1 MIVKYTFNDND
12 FTQVIEE
19 YLNDFGP
26 FYVFNYPTAQGLDEF
41 KKLLEKYNDYNDK
54 YYMEKDITK
63 EEYKEIKK
71 KLHTILKANII
82 QYMTSIKPNSGWST
96 DGMEAEDLIRN
107 LKYLI
112 NNIKVSIV
120 KSVPD
125 QWENGEVVYYNPA
138 WINYIVM

>member
-1 MIVKYTFNDND
+1 MIVKYTFKDND

-19 YLNDFGP
+19 YLREFGP
-26 FYVFNYPTAQGLDEF
+26 FYAFNYPSFAGLTEF
-41 KKLLEKYNDYNDK
+41 KELLKKYDNYNDK

-82 QYMTSIKPNSGWST
+82 QYMANVKPGSGWSS
-96 DGMEAEDLIRN
+96 DGMNSDDLIRN
-107 LKYLI
+107 LEYLI

-120 KSVPD
+120 RSISD
-125 QWENGEVVYYNPA
+125 QWENGEVVYYITSWN
-138 WINYIVM
+138 NYIVM

>member
-19 YLNDFGP
+19 YLRELGP
-26 FYVFNYPTAQGLDEF
+26 FYAFNYPSFTGLNEF
-41 KKLLEKYNDYNDK
+41 KELLRQYDNYNDK

-82 QYMTSIKPNSGWST
+82 QYMANVKPGSGWST

-107 LKYLI
+107 LEYLI

-125 QWENGEVVYYNPA
+125 QWENGEVVYYITS
-138 WINYIVM
+138 WDNYIVM

>member
-41 KKLLEKYNDYNDK
+41 KKLLEKYDDYNDK

-63 EEYKEIKK
+63 EKYKEIKK

-82 QYMTSIKPNSGWST
+82 QYYY
-96 DGMEAEDLIRN
+96 DEDESQYI
-107 LKYLI
+107 
-112 NNIKVSIV
+112 VSIGYEH
-120 KSVPD
+120 PLLT
-125 QWENGEVVYYNPA
+125 G
-138 WINYIVM
+138 IG